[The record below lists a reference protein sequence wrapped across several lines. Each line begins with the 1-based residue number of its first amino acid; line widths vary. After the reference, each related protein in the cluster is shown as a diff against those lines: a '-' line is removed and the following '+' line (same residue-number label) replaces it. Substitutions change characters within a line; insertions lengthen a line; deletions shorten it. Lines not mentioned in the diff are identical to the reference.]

1 MGEAAMSEVGVDPDP
16 GRIDTLLDLARAFD
30 RLRRK
35 AARPG
40 QVRLSVRN
48 IADRTK
54 RPTSTLDPYLRGERL
69 CPADV
74 YEDIL
79 RALGV
84 PNAGLRPWLDVWDR
98 LADAADRRSR
108 STVSTRRPVPASRPQ
123 PLRHI
128 DEFHYP
134 IAHPGRVGQRVA
146 IVAGDLRRVRCADV
160 WVNPENTSMRMPRFE
175 EYSTSAIIRYE
186 GALRDETGQVTRDH
200 IAEEL
205 TRKIGDRVPVA
216 PGAAIVTGPGEL
228 ARTNNV
234 RQVVHVAAVHGEP
247 GEGYRQIL
255 DIGRCVTN
263 ALLAVEHLNADAGEG
278 IPALRSILFPLL
290 GTGQGGGDTELTVVA
305 LLGAA
310 LDHLGGAPAR
320 HAVDIAFFLA
330 YTDVEL
336 AICRRVFDRSAHL
349 LPVEPAGTR
358 HHPAAS

>member
-1 MGEAAMSEVGVDPDP
+1 MSGDGVDPDP
-16 GRIDTLLDLARAFD
+16 RRIDTLADLAQALD

-48 IADRTK
+48 IADRAN
-54 RPTSTLDPYLRGERL
+54 RPTSTLDPYLRGERM

-84 PNAGLRPWLDVWDR
+84 PNAGLRPWLDAWDR
-98 LADAADRRSR
+98 LADAAAATDRRAS
-108 STVSTRRPVPASRPQ
+108 STVSTRGRAPVSRPQ
-123 PLRHI
+123 PLRHT

-134 IAHPGRVGQRVA
+134 LAQPGRPGQRVA
-146 IVAGDLRRVRCADV
+146 IVTGDLRRVRCADV

-186 GALRDETGQVTRDH
+186 GALRDETGHVIHDH

-205 TRKIGDRVPVA
+205 TRRVAGRVPVA
-216 PGAAIVTGPGEL
+216 PGTAIVTGPGEL
-228 ARTNNV
+228 ARSNGV
-234 RQVVHVAAVHGEP
+234 RHVVHVAAVQGEP

-255 DIGRCVTN
+255 DVGRCVTN
-263 ALLAVEHLNADAGEG
+263 TLVAVERLNAEAVDQE
-278 IPALRSILFPLL
+278 PALRSILFPLL

-310 LDHLGGAPAR
+310 LDHLGGTPPE
-320 HAVDIAFFLA
+320 HAVDIVYFLA

-336 AICRRVFDRSAHL
+336 ATCRRIFDRSAHL
-349 LPVEPAGTR
+349 LPGEPVEARP
-358 HHPAAS
+358 HPAPS